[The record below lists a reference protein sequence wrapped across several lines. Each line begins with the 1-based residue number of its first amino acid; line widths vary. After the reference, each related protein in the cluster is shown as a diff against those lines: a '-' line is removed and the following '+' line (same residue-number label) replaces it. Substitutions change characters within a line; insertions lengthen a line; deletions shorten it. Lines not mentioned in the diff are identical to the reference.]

1 MTTLKIEG
9 TVTEIS
15 SERWAAFEAFEK
27 GNAKEWP
34 REDDDFFYIYYDG
47 SVEESI
53 WSNHRVDIDIQSIG
67 NIYRT
72 ESEALAQV
80 EKLKAKARIDTY
92 IRDNGLGFVPDWR
105 DREEYKYFL
114 HFRIDSNYNWGT
126 DVIAWKSDNAG
137 QLFWFKSKA
146 HAQQVIDKCTD
157 DLKTLF
163 GI

>member
-9 TVTEIS
+9 NITKIS

-34 REDDDFFYIYYDG
+34 RDEDPYWHIG
-47 SVEESI
+47 SRGGLTLEHWAAYTEDLE
-53 WSNHRVDIDIQSIG
+53 RRDIG

-72 ESEALAQV
+72 ESEALAHV
-80 EKLKAKARIDTY
+80 EKLKAKARIDKY
-92 IRDNGLGFVPDWR
+92 IRDNGLEFVPDWMNLDQAKWLVYYSYAKGGFETGLYCITR
-105 DREEYKYFL
+105 
-114 HFRIDSNYNWGT
+114 
-126 DVIAWKSDNAG
+126 VISPFELESRNDAR
-137 QLFWFKSKA
+137 
-146 HAQQVIDKCTD
+146 QVIDNCTD

>member
-27 GNAKEWP
+27 GNVKEWP
-34 REDDDFFYIYYDG
+34 REDDDFFYIDHDG

-53 WSNHRVDIDIQSIG
+53 WRNHGIDIDIQSIG

-80 EKLKAKARIDTY
+80 EKLKAKARIDKY
-92 IRDNGLGFVPDWR
+92 IRDNGLEFVPDWMNLDQAKWLVYYSYAKGGFETGLYCITR
-105 DREEYKYFL
+105 
-114 HFRIDSNYNWGT
+114 
-126 DVIAWKSDNAG
+126 VISPFELESRNDAR
-137 QLFWFKSKA
+137 
-146 HAQQVIDKCTD
+146 QVIDNCTD

>member
-34 REDDDFFYIYYDG
+34 RKGDQYWCLDSNGEADLADWIDD
-47 SVEESI
+47 E
-53 WSNHRVDIDIQSIG
+53 IDVSRQSIG

-80 EKLKAKARIDTY
+80 EKLKAKARIDKY
-92 IRDNGLGFVPDWR
+92 IRDNGLEFVPDWGN
-105 DREEYKYFL
+105 DQMSKHWIFYDTDESKFYPDGNWYEVQADTTYFA
-114 HFRIDSNYNWGT
+114 SE
-126 DVIAWKSDNAG
+126 S
-137 QLFWFKSKA
+137 
-146 HAQQVIDKCTD
+146 HAQQVIDNCTD

>member
-27 GNAKEWP
+27 GNVKEWSP
-34 REDDDFFYIYYDG
+34 ETGSDYWFIDAEGDVDDD
-47 SVEESI
+47 I
-53 WSNHRVDIDIQSIG
+53 WSGGMALDKARQSIG

-80 EKLKAKARIDTY
+80 EKLKAKARIDKY
-92 IRDNGLGFVPDWR
+92 IRDNGLEFVPDWMNLDQAKWLVYYSYAKGGFETGLYDITR
-105 DREEYKYFL
+105 
-114 HFRIDSNYNWGT
+114 
-126 DVIAWKSDNAG
+126 VISPFELESRNDAR
-137 QLFWFKSKA
+137 
-146 HAQQVIDKCTD
+146 QVIDNCTD

>member
-1 MTTLKIEG
+1 MKAIVDG

-34 REDDDFFYIYYDG
+34 QHGDGYWYIDADNDVIYTDFDPN
-47 SVEESI
+47 SSI
-53 WSNHRVDIDIQSIG
+53 DTGCKDIG

-72 ESEALAQV
+72 KSEALAQV
-80 EKLKAKARIDTY
+80 EKLKAKARIDKY
-92 IRDNGLGFVPDWR
+92 IRDNGLEFVPDWYEVSQFKHFINHDVR
-105 DREEYKYFL
+105 VGFEVMDRN
-114 HFRIDSNYNWGT
+114 RASC
-126 DVIAWKSDNAG
+126 DVS
-137 QLFWFKSKA
+137 FWFAESR
-146 HAQQVIDKCTD
+146 HAKQVIDNCTD